1 MAKTLTFLVF
11 MFVFVFASGF
21 IAGYFLDRVG
31 ITYTQSE
38 MDVLRNEIE
47 SMQLQEMFVSGEP
60 ADCKLIYSAMGKN
73 SYDLYNLVDK
83 LKTTSPDSAEF
94 AQIKIDADLLSLR
107 AWMIAKKVKK
117 TCSADITPILFF
129 YSENCPGC
137 EEQDAVLKSIK
148 ESNHDVYVYAID
160 YGSDEQAINLVKAA
174 YDINSTPSIII
185 EDNLFGR
192 LSASEMEEII
202 CENVSC

>member
-83 LKTTSPDSAEF
+83 LIPLMLHNFHSKNTLWNIS
-94 AQIKIDADLLSLR
+94 
-107 AWMIAKKVKK
+107 
-117 TCSADITPILFF
+117 
-129 YSENCPGC
+129 
-137 EEQDAVLKSIK
+137 
-148 ESNHDVYVYAID
+148 
-160 YGSDEQAINLVKAA
+160 
-174 YDINSTPSIII
+174 
-185 EDNLFGR
+185 
-192 LSASEMEEII
+192 
-202 CENVSC
+202 